1 MKAYSADLRRK
12 IVCAY
17 ENGEGT
23 LDEIADIFSIGR
35 RTAARYLKLHRTG
48 GSLQPKPHGGG
59 VPLSLTAEHLT
70 AIEQRVA
77 ERGDVTLDELVAHLL
92 GTQKLRVHRA
102 TVCRCVQRLGLSRKK
117 KFGGFRKRRS
127 SQRFVPP
134 PSCSVRAQTTYL
146 H

>member
-1 MKAYSADLRRK
+1 MKAYSADLRQK

-23 LDEIADIFSIGR
+23 LDEIAAIFSIGR

-48 GSLQPKPHGGG
+48 ESLQPKPHRGG
-59 VPLSLTAEHLT
+59 VPLLLTPQHLT

-77 ERGDVTLDELVAHLL
+77 ERVDVTLDELVAHLL
-92 GTQKLRVHRA
+92 GTHQVKVHRA
-102 TVCRCVQRLGLSRKK
+102 TVCRSLQRLGLSRKK
-117 KFGGFRKRRS
+117 NFGGFRERRG
-127 SQRFVPP
+127 SQRGVPP
-134 PSCSVRAQTTYL
+134 TSRSHQTQTTYF